1 MTLTS
6 IDHSLVFLKWP
17 GLIADTVSAAKHLVR
32 VILLLDPQKLAVI
45 LLAPESPLPLP
56 GLQAVL
62 RLVEVGGGA
71 VLVHQGGKGCVHPLV
86 LLLVCHLDL
95 VAVHVIVEHLPVRLP
110 EAWRQG
116 AIGDLNILIR
126 QVSSQKIATCAG
138 SVIILITARLPGIDK
153 IIHKVVF

>member
-1 MTLTS
+1 M
-6 IDHSLVFLKWP
+6 
-17 GLIADTVSAAKHLVR
+17 SAAKHLVR
-32 VILLLDPQKLAVI
+32 VCPPLDLQQLAVI
-45 LLAPESPLPLP
+45 LLSPEPPLPLP
-56 GLQAVL
+56 GLQGVL

-71 VLVHQGGKGCVHPLV
+71 VLVHQGGEGGVHPLV

-95 VAVHVIVEHLPVRLP
+95 VAFDVIVEHLPVRLP

-126 QVSSQKIATCAG
+126 QISSQKIATCAG
-138 SVIILITARLPGIDK
+138 SVIILMTARLPEVDK